1 MNTGRTALLH
11 LFFGGLLLAAVTA
24 CDQPKQQLSH
34 EEIIRADLTEIIAL
48 EGLDCGE
55 VIHHSLDNH
64 LEYHIECETGDVYR
78 IHVSSEGHVRV
89 KARAN

>member
-1 MNTGRTALLH
+1 VV
-11 LFFGGLLLAAVTA
+11 AVTV
-24 CDQPKQQLSH
+24 CDQPRQQLSH

-55 VIHHSLDNH
+55 VIHHSLENH

-78 IHVSSEGHVRV
+78 IHVSTEGHVKVGTRE
-89 KARAN
+89 N